1 MSVPENVLAA
11 NRSVGVRVQQLGFA
25 LLAVVVLL
33 AAISWLTARGTSGE
47 VHLYADQDVPSV
59 ELLLNADRDAYQ
71 ARAALLQATLAGP
84 DEVPDLVASVDE
96 NAQQVADRFA
106 QYVELSQGREGED
119 AAQATFQVAF
129 ADWRATVDGI
139 ASAPAGRTEEVFAA
153 DASFEEFRGA
163 LDTIQQIYEPV
174 VAGFAEEL
182 DASSD
187 RDTLVTGLLTLVA
200 VGLGAAFTLA
210 TARRIRRMLDESAHE
225 NAATTAR
232 IVEAGERTALVTT
245 DLVSASDGLAGLSGE
260 LLGTAT
266 QAAERAGQASDSASR
281 VDDSVSSVAA
291 AMEEMTATVR
301 EISEN
306 VAQASQVTAEAVER
320 ARATTATVSALGD
333 SSKEIGA
340 VTDVIATIAE
350 QTNLLAL
357 NATIEA
363 ARAGEDGKGFAVVAN
378 EVKELAQQ
386 TAEATTNISQKV
398 AAIQTT
404 TVESADAI
412 EQISL
417 VIDRVAELQQL
428 IAAAVEEQAATT
440 NEISASLQ
448 SAAGGA
454 GEISEAVQSVASIAG
469 DTTQRAQAVRETA
482 NQLGELAERLREIQ
496 AGGAAGAATAPA
508 HGEEVAPAGEAPT
521 QTSTSL
527 RERVLARS

>member
-1 MSVPENVLAA
+1 MSVPENVLVA
-11 NRSVGVRVQQLGFA
+11 NRSVSVRVQQLGFA
-25 LLAVVVLL
+25 LLAVVVLV
-33 AAISWLTARGTSGE
+33 ATISWFTARDTSAE

-71 ARAALLQATLAGP
+71 ARAALLQATLAPSG
-84 DEVPDLVASVDE
+84 EVADLVASVEE
-96 NAQQVADRFA
+96 NAQQVEDRVA
-106 QYVELSQGREGED
+106 EYVELSLDREGE
-119 AAQATFQVAF
+119 AVAQATFRSAF
-129 ADWRATVDGI
+129 DDWRSRVADIAASPQGRVD
-139 ASAPAGRTEEVFAA
+139 AVFAA
-153 DASFEEFRGA
+153 DAAFDEFRGA
-163 LDTIQQIYEPV
+163 LDTIQQVYEPV
-174 VAGFAEEL
+174 VAGFAEQR
-182 DASSD
+182 DASSS
-187 RDTLVTGLLTLVA
+187 RDSLVTGLLTLVA
-200 VGLGAAFTLA
+200 LVLGAVFTLA
-210 TARRIRRMLDESAHE
+210 TARRIRAMLDDSARD
-225 NAATTAR
+225 NAETTAR

-260 LLGTAT
+260 LLTTAT
-266 QAAERAGQASDSASR
+266 QAAERAGQASGSASQ
-281 VDDSVSSVAA
+281 VDDSVSTVAA

-340 VTDVIATIAE
+340 VTEVIATIAE

-454 GEISEAVQSVASIAG
+454 GEISEAVQSVASIAE
-469 DTTQRAQAVRETA
+469 DTTKRAEAVRGTA
-482 NQLGELAERLREIQ
+482 NQLGQLAERLREIQ
-496 AGGAAGAATAPA
+496 SGSADDVQTTTEPAATSRDDAADVP
-508 HGEEVAPAGEAPT
+508 PR
-521 QTSTSL
+521 SSL
-527 RERVLARS
+527 RERALART